1 MSTFDK
7 TLLIRKRKKSNTKDD
22 DKSRR
27 VNRIN
32 DETSV
37 HIVYSFNQN
46 WILDGRL
53 FLNWKMD
60 EKIVTSCLLIC
71 SAPH

>member
-37 HIVYSFNQN
+37 HIVYSFN
-46 WILDGRL
+46 
-53 FLNWKMD
+53 
-60 EKIVTSCLLIC
+60 
-71 SAPH
+71 